1 MAMTRDEFARLLTSA
16 QLKFI
21 WDSIQG
27 GLAIYSSSEHY
38 SAEARLDHTAS
49 IRATIRNGHIVG
61 CAKRMLLEQPDMG
74 IRLNTKENR
83 VLFYFN
89 EKARL
94 SFKKLDENRRHHNYP
109 TRQAR
114 AFDAQ
119 LWPVDSASAAEE
131 SRASTRELWPL
142 NTVPLM
148 TNVVGGYVP
157 NRTETDYEV
166 VITCPDGEGNAWEWS
181 LNGAEITELIKIPDP
196 STSVA
201 ANKITKRRVQ
211 IRPGVMRKHGNDGSE
226 KQA

>member
-1 MAMTRDEFARLLTSA
+1 MAMTRDEFARLLTST

-27 GLAIYSSSEHY
+27 GLASYSSSENY

-49 IRATIRNGHIVG
+49 IRAAIRNGHIVG
-61 CAKRMLLEQPDMG
+61 CAKRMLLEQAGIG
-74 IRLNTKENR
+74 IRLSTKGNR

-94 SFKKLDENRRHHNYP
+94 SFKKLDENRRHRNYP
-109 TRQAR
+109 TRQAL

-119 LWPVDSASAAEE
+119 LWPVDLALSTEE
-131 SRASTRELWPL
+131 PYAGSGQLWPL
-142 NTVPLM
+142 SMVPLM

-157 NRTETDYEV
+157 NRAETDFEV
-166 VITCPDGEGNAWEWS
+166 VIICPDGEGNAWEWS
-181 LNGAEITELIKIPDP
+181 LNGAEIIELITMPDP

-201 ANKITKRRVQ
+201 ANKITRRRVQ
-211 IRPGVMRKHGNDGSE
+211 IRPGVIRKRGNDGSE
-226 KQA
+226 K